1 MADLNYA
8 GRILLEQGADL
19 LRIEYVYYQT
29 DFLSQVESE
38 QNYWLSKDVF
48 AVCNACFS
56 LRTYTKIF
64 LIGKSLGTKAM
75 GFLLDDNRF
84 QKANCIWSTPPLTN
98 KWLCS
103 QIEKIHPYSLFIIG
117 TADKFYK
124 PEILNYLVSVTNG
137 KSVIVEGANHGLEI
151 PESIPK
157 SIAALSQIVQAL
169 QEFLCDKPNN
179 A

>member
-1 MADLNYA
+1 
-8 GRILLEQGADL
+8 
-19 LRIEYVYYQT
+19 
-29 DFLSQVESE
+29 
-38 QNYWLSKDVF
+38 
-48 AVCNACFS
+48 
-56 LRTYTKIF
+56 